1 MESNYDD
8 EIQCYDKV
16 SPDDISD
23 WSYIDQPDM
32 VYDIEYTGDDD
43 DLNIDDEKLDAIL
56 ADKGNKSETKGFIHI
71 DLVNLF
77 TSYRILNKDRIRLL
91 DGLVNKLIFD
101 FKIFIWEYR
110 NVKLV
115 DLEHQKEINV
125 KMKKSVNKS
134 KLVANKL
141 DKIVSSRWEL

>member
-1 MESNYDD
+1 NYDD

-56 ADKGNKSETKGFIHI
+56 ADKGNKSEI
-71 DLVNLF
+71 L
-77 TSYRILNKDRIRLL
+77 RI
-91 DGLVNKLIFD
+91 
-101 FKIFIWEYR
+101 
-110 NVKLV
+110 
-115 DLEHQKEINV
+115 
-125 KMKKSVNKS
+125 
-134 KLVANKL
+134 
-141 DKIVSSRWEL
+141 IVYFNI

>member
-1 MESNYDD
+1 
-8 EIQCYDKV
+8 
-16 SPDDISD
+16 
-23 WSYIDQPDM
+23 M